1 MKRSNKPEV
10 VVVTGASA
18 GLGRAIVR
26 EFAREGAS
34 IGLLARGRDRLEEA
48 RREVEALGGQ
58 ALVLPTDVA
67 DAEAVEQAA
76 EAVEREFGPIDIWIN
91 NAMATIFAP
100 FDQVTPEE
108 FKRATEVTY
117 LGYVYGALAALKR
130 MKPRDRGVI
139 VQVGSALAYR
149 SIPLQSAYCEA
160 KHAVVGFTDSL
171 RSELLHDGSKV
182 HITMAHLP
190 ALNTPQFEWSR
201 SRMPRHPQ
209 PVPPIFQPEVAAR
222 AIIWAARHHRRE
234 VSVGLPTV
242 VAIQGQKI
250 APGLADRYLA
260 KTGYESQQTNE
271 PAATDRP
278 DNLFAPL
285 PGDYGA
291 HGRFDERAR
300 TRSLQFWLNRHRSI
314 VALISGGLTGMAI
327 GAWNR
332 RKADHWSGENGRL
345 NGHHSLAAFAKGG
358 LVGALAAF
366 ALKRRAE
373 MRGPESTAYFQDPEA
388 EAPALPVFA
397 QNRSEIVYAW
407 RGPSLLVVDNQG
419 YAGEQVRS
427 GFFFREA
434 RYLQELR
441 LEIQG
446 ETPFPCSLADVAAN
460 ELEFTYVYPEKE
472 GGGSDRGGEHRGITY
487 GNLDLRLRYRVR
499 PCGLLATL
507 WITNHWQERVEVD
520 VAWALAADFAD
531 IGEIHGKRRQQAE
544 VEIVAQPNGASFH
557 YRHPEIPMET
567 RILMEGGAW
576 SFADGRLAAR
586 ITLERQSTVELRL
599 HVIAVDEQDPL
610 DEGDAERREER
621 LREWGRSLTRIE
633 AAGETPLVE
642 GVNLAMRELGS
653 MALLEGREDEW
664 LTPAAGMPGFP
675 NLWGRDALT
684 VVWQSSVFDRGQMA
698 ADVLSRLGRLQGQRV
713 DDWRD
718 EQPGRIIRAAQRGPL
733 VRLGKSPFDR
743 YYGDFASP
751 FDFIFAL
758 GQLYAWSGDKQLL
771 KKHWDV
777 SRRVMDWAREYGDR
791 DGDGYLEYKTQSED
805 GPTHQG
811 WKDSENAIVD
821 ADGRQVAPPIAPCEI
836 QGYYFAAQQFMA
848 AFALSLGALSDAR
861 AYWNS
866 AREFKRRF
874 NRDFWMED
882 EGCVAFGLDA
892 EKRQIKS
899 VTSNAGQCLTT
910 GVVDDD
916 KLPRLAHRLFQPDM
930 FSGWGIRTL
939 SSAHPAYNP
948 LSYHLGS
955 VWAVENATILFG
967 LRRFGFDAEALRLC
981 RAIYDLAMLWRGRR
995 IPECVGGY
1003 DRQEAPYP
1011 GAFPQANVPQSWNL
1025 SVFPIL
1031 LQTLLG
1037 MRAVAPLK
1045 LLAVDPTLPAWLP
1058 DVTVRNLRVGE
1069 ASVSLRFWR
1078 DRSGES
1084 HYKVLKKQGE
1094 LRIVRQPPLDSLT
1107 VGLWDR
1113 LGALIKD
1120 W

>member
-1 MKRSNKPEV
+1 MNNNALV

-34 IGLLARGRDRLEEA
+34 IGLLARGRDRLEDA
-48 RREVEALGGQ
+48 RREVEALGGR

-67 DAEAVEQAA
+67 DAEAVEGAA
-76 EAVEREFGPIDIWIN
+76 EAVERELGPIDIWVN

-117 LGYVYGALAALKR
+117 LGYVHGTMAALKR
-130 MKPRDRGVI
+130 MKLRDRGVI
-139 VQVGSALAYR
+139 VQVGSALSYR
-149 SIPLQSAYCEA
+149 SIPLQSAYCGA
-160 KHAVVGFTDSL
+160 RHAVVGFTDSI
-171 RSELLHDGSKV
+171 RSELLRDGSNV
-182 HITMAHLP
+182 HITIAHMP

-201 SRMPRHPQ
+201 NRMPRRPQ

-222 AIIWAARHHRRE
+222 AVVWAARHRRRE
-234 VSVGLPTV
+234 LSVGLPTV
-242 VAIQGQKI
+242 IAIQGQKI

-271 PAATDRP
+271 PSPPDRL
-278 DNLFAPL
+278 DNLFSPL

-291 HGRFDERAR
+291 HGRFDERAKEH
-300 TRSLQFWLNRHRSI
+300 SLQFWLNRNRSLL
-314 VALISGGLTGMAI
+314 ALVGGGLTGLAI
-327 GAWNR
+327 GALSR
-332 RKADHWSGENGRL
+332 RRSWHGHDMNVHRLLATFAGSG
-345 NGHHSLAAFAKGG
+345 LA
-358 LVGALAAF
+358 GALAAF
-366 ALKRRAE
+366 VWKWRGVTRATE
-373 MRGPESTAYFQDPEA
+373 SPLHIRGA
-388 EAPALPVFA
+388 ETLPVFA
-397 QNRSEIVYAW
+397 QNRSDIIYAW

-419 YAGEQVRS
+419 CAGKQHRS

-434 RYLQELR
+434 RYLSELR

-446 ETPFPCSLADVAAN
+446 ESPFSCSLAAVAAN
-460 ELEFTYVYPEKE
+460 ELEFNYVYPEKE
-472 GGGSDRGGEHRGITY
+472 GGGSDRGGEHRGVIY
-487 GNLDLRLRYRVR
+487 GNLDLRLSYRVS
-499 PCGLLATL
+499 PCGLIATL
-507 WITNHWQERVEVD
+507 WITNRWQDRVEVD

-531 IGEIHGKRRQQAE
+531 TGELHGERRQRAE
-544 VEIVAQPNGASFH
+544 VEAVAQPNGVSFR

-567 RILMEGGAW
+567 RIVSEGAAW
-576 SFADGRLAAR
+576 SFADGLLSAR
-586 ITLERQSTVELRL
+586 VALERQATVELRL
-599 HVIAVDEQDPL
+599 RALAVDARDPL
-610 DEGDAERREER
+610 DEREAARREER
-621 LREWGRSLTRIE
+621 LRDWQRDITRVE
-633 AAGETPLVE
+633 AAGETPLAE
-642 GVNLAMRELGS
+642 IVNRAMGELGS

-664 LTPAAGMPGFP
+664 LAPAAGMPGFP
-675 NLWGRDALT
+675 SLWGRDALT
-684 VVWQSSVFDRGQMA
+684 AVWQASVFDRGEMA
-698 ADVLSRLGRLQGQRV
+698 AAVLSRLGRMQGRRV
-713 DDWRD
+713 DPWRD
-718 EQPGRIIRAAQRGPL
+718 EQPGRIIRAAQTGPL
-733 VRLGKSPFDR
+733 VRLGQSPFDR

-758 GQLYAWSGDKQLL
+758 GQLYAWSGDKRQL
-771 KKHWDV
+771 KEHWDAA
-777 SRRVMDWAREYGDR
+777 RRVMDWAREYGDP
-791 DGDGYLEYKTQSED
+791 DGDGYLEYQTQSEA

-836 QGYYFAAQQFMA
+836 QGYYFVAQQFMA
-848 AFALSLGALSDAR
+848 AFALALGAFGEAR
-861 AYWNS
+861 AFWNS

-882 EGCVAFGLDA
+882 ESYVAFGLDA
-892 EKRQIKS
+892 EKRQIRS

-916 KLPRLAHRLFQPDM
+916 KLPRLAHRIFQPDM

-939 SSAHPAYNP
+939 SSKHPAYNP

-955 VWAVENATILFG
+955 VWAVENGTILFG
-967 LRRFGFDAEALRLC
+967 LRRFGFNAEALRLA
-981 RAIYDLAMLWRGRR
+981 RALYDLALLWRGHR

-1003 DRQEAPYP
+1003 DRSEAPHP

-1037 MRAVAPLK
+1037 LRAAAPLK
-1045 LLAVDPTLPAWLP
+1045 LLAVDPVLPEWLP
-1058 DVTVRNLRVGE
+1058 DVTVRNLRVGR

-1078 DRSGES
+1078 ARSGES
-1084 HYKVLKKQGE
+1084 RYEVLKKDGA

-1107 VGLWDR
+1107 ASLWER
-1113 LGALIKD
+1113 LDALIKD
-1120 W
+1120 G

>member
-1 MKRSNKPEV
+1 M
-10 VVVTGASA
+10 TGASA
-18 GLGRAIVR
+18 GLGRAIAR
-26 EFAREGAS
+26 AFAREGAC

-48 RREVEALGGQ
+48 RREVEALGGR
-58 ALVLPTDVA
+58 ALALPTDVA
-67 DAEAVEQAA
+67 DAESVESAA
-76 EAVEREFGPIDIWIN
+76 NAVEREFGPIDIWIN

-117 LGYVYGALAALKR
+117 LGYVYGTMAALKL
-130 MKPRDRGVI
+130 MKPRNRGVI
-139 VQVGSALAYR
+139 VQVGSALSYR
-149 SIPLQSAYCEA
+149 SIPLQSAYCGA
-160 KHAVVGFTDSL
+160 KHAVIGFTDSI
-171 RSELLHDGSKV
+171 RSELLHEGSDV
-182 HITMAHLP
+182 HITVAHPP

-201 SRMPRHPQ
+201 SRMPRSPQ
-209 PVPPIFQPEVAAR
+209 PVPPIYQPEVAAR
-222 AIIWAARHHRRE
+222 AVVWAARHRRRE
-234 VSVGLPTV
+234 VSVGTPTV

-250 APGLADRYLA
+250 APGFADRYLA
-260 KTGYESQQTNE
+260 ETAYESQQMEE
-271 PAATDRP
+271 PSAVDRP
-278 DNLFAPL
+278 DNLFVAP

-291 HGRFDERAR
+291 HGRFDECASE
-300 TRSLQFWLNRHRSI
+300 RSVQFWINRHRLLT
-314 VALISGGLTGMAI
+314 ALIGGGLTGLALT
-327 GAWNR
+327 AWNR
-332 RKADHWSGENGRL
+332 SISGHEKIANGWL
-345 NGHHSLAAFAKGG
+345 NGHHHPLASIAKGG
-358 LVGALAAF
+358 LACVIGAIAWKWRNA
-366 ALKRRAE
+366 RRENEYAIRPQATE
-373 MRGPESTAYFQDPEA
+373 REIST
-388 EAPALPVFA
+388 LPVFA

-407 RGPSLLVVDNQG
+407 RGPSLLVVDNRG
-419 YAGEQVRS
+419 CAGAEPRS

-434 RYLQELR
+434 RYLRELR

-446 ETPFPCSLADVAAN
+446 ESPFPCSFADVSSN

-472 GGGSDRGGEHRGITY
+472 GGGSDRGGEYRGLRY
-487 GNLDLRLRYRVR
+487 GNLDLRLRYRAH

-507 WITNHWQERVEVD
+507 WITNHWQESVEVD
-520 VAWALAADFAD
+520 IAWALSADFAD
-531 IGEIHGKRRQQAE
+531 MGEIYGGRRQNAE
-544 VEIVAQPNGASFH
+544 VEIVAQRNGVRFR

-567 RILMEGGAW
+567 EVFVEGGPDMTSW
-576 SFADGRLAAR
+576 SFAGGRLAAR
-586 ITLERQSTVELRL
+586 VPLERQSTVELRL
-599 HVIAVDEQDPL
+599 RLLAVDSHDPL
-610 DEGDAERREER
+610 DEDGAELREER
-621 LREWGRSLTRIE
+621 LRDWLRSVTRIE
-633 AAGETPLVE
+633 TDSGTPLAE
-642 GVNLAMRELGS
+642 ITNRAMSELGS

-664 LTPAAGMPGFP
+664 LAPAAGMPGFP
-675 NLWGRDALT
+675 SLWGRDALT
-684 VVWQSSVFDRGQMA
+684 AVWQASVFDRGRMA
-698 ADVLSRLGRLQGQRV
+698 EAVLSRLGRLQGRRV
-713 DDWRD
+713 NDWRD

-733 VRLGKSPFDR
+733 VALGKSPFDR

-758 GQLYAWSGDKQLL
+758 GQLYAWSGAKELL
-771 KKHWDV
+771 KRHWDAA
-777 SRRVMDWAREYGDR
+777 RRVMDWAREYGDR
-791 DGDGYLEYKTQSED
+791 NEDGYLEYQTRSEA

-811 WKDSENAIVD
+811 WKDSENALVD
-821 ADGRQVAPPIAPCEI
+821 EDGRQVSPPIAPCEI

-848 AFALSLGALSDAR
+848 AFALALGSLGDAR
-861 AYWNS
+861 AFWNS

-882 EGCVAFGLDA
+882 EGCIAFGLDA
-892 EKRQIKS
+892 DRRPIRS

-910 GVVDDD
+910 GVVNDE
-916 KLPRLAHRLFQPDM
+916 KLPRLVSRLFQPDM

-967 LRRFGFDAEALRLC
+967 LRRFGFDAEALRLS
-981 RAIYDLAMLWRGRR
+981 RVLYDLALIWRGNR

-1031 LQTLLG
+1031 IQTLLG
-1037 MRAVAPLK
+1037 LRAIAPLN
-1045 LLAVDPTLPAWLP
+1045 LLAVDPVLPPWAP
-1058 DVTVRNLRVGE
+1058 DLTVRNLRVGK

-1078 DRSGES
+1078 DRSGAS
-1084 HYKVLKKQGE
+1084 HYAVLKKQGD

-1107 VGLWDR
+1107 VGIWDR